1 MKPILWWFTAKG
13 HDEEHMIFLKIW
25 NTVKDAFS
33 FSDYSHAPFIA
44 EQVYMEYLR
53 EVYR

>member
-1 MKPILWWFTAKG
+1 MKPIPWWFTSKG
-13 HDEEHMIFLKIW
+13 HDEEHAIFLKVW

-33 FSDYSHAPFIA
+33 FSDYRHAPVIA

-53 EVYR
+53 EVYK

>member
-1 MKPILWWFTAKG
+1 MNPIPWWFTAKG
-13 HDEEHMIFLKIW
+13 NDEEHAIFLKVW

-33 FSDYSHAPFIA
+33 FSDHRHAPFIA

-53 EVYR
+53 EVY

>member
-1 MKPILWWFTAKG
+1 V
-13 HDEEHMIFLKIW
+13 W

-33 FSDYSHAPFIA
+33 FSDYRHAPVIA

-53 EVYR
+53 EVYK

>member
-53 EVYR
+53 EVY